1 MKLPKELQQ
10 KNRKKA
16 AKRVTDRTD
25 ITNNNLSFKDL
36 RYLLNKQSTKKTQ
49 INMAEHQKMMK
60 NLLSIRPIIKKNIR
74 DNIHELELLLSKYNL
89 IHLLHYLCVKHCF
102 TNPETYKESES
113 VNLEFWIEYAL
124 SCATSIQSQSS
135 FEDPWDKIF
144 TKFEELIKSIIDLS
158 TQFYMTE
165 AADESYDPSL
175 KTIRFQS
182 IVNYM
187 GVRGDSFENHHLDLI
202 HQTFQPHDAFLKE
215 NFGFTAKE
223 ITEFIDNIRNE
234 VLTNIKH
241 DAYRMSFFM
250 KFKDLVKKIKTSK
263 GEKIE
268 ITENDFKEFDKNEEM
283 IKLKKEYQEYMQ
295 TYEPFYFKLKPSEK
309 LPRNLLEL
317 FSIKFGENTLFLQ
330 EEKFWPLNNSLIYSK
345 PIIKYKDEFYGFGGT
360 ILFRNILEI
369 LESMIKEKNQ
379 NYYSKTFLKKKAKLL
394 EEISLYYLSNI
405 MPKASIYGE
414 LFYYIEQDGEKIKYE
429 TDGLIIFDENLL
441 ILEAKSHKLTLS
453 AKRGSVLRIEKTV
466 KNIIDDAY
474 NQGIRCKR
482 YIIDNIQAEF
492 FDKDNKKILTLEAK
506 NFRSIYII
514 NTTYEN
520 LSHLSVKLHNLK
532 NFNLIEGKEWPWT
545 VFIND
550 LRIIS
555 EIVECPSIFLL
566 YLQRRIKMNDLELLT
581 NSDELDFFMFFL
593 KTGLY
598 FEDFN
603 ISKNQKVSLFGM
615 TDELDRYYLYI
626 QGDVKEAEKPVFKI
640 PNFYKKIVYVIE
652 ELGKKGFTQA
662 TISLLSIDA
671 EDRKKFS
678 ALITRYKKLSFKT
691 GKDYKF
697 FFYYKKP
704 SLGLLFI
711 TRTNLA
717 RKDWTSVQEYLELMI
732 YKFKLRTTI
741 MYKFLF
747 DNESDVIPKI
757 NFKLYEEEWKFNPK
771 LDMMARKYKLEGMR
785 KIKR

>member
-10 KNRKKA
+10 KYKKKA
-16 AKRVTDRTD
+16 VKRVSDGTD
-25 ITNNNLSFKDL
+25 ITNNNLSFNDL
-36 RYLLNKQSTKKTQ
+36 RSLLNKQSAKKTKV
-49 INMAEHQKMMK
+49 NMAEHQKMMK
-60 NLLSIRPIIKKNIR
+60 KLRSIRPIIKKNIR
-74 DNIHELELLLSKYNL
+74 DNIHELELLLNKYNP

-124 SCATSIQSQSS
+124 SCATSIQYQSS
-135 FEDPWDKIF
+135 FEDPQDKTF

-165 AADESYDPSL
+165 AADETYDPSL

-182 IVNYM
+182 IVKYM
-187 GVRGDSFENHHLDLI
+187 GVRGDSFENHHLNLI
-202 HQTFQPHDAFLKE
+202 YQTFQPHDAFLKE
-215 NFGFTAKE
+215 NFGFTTKE
-223 ITEFIDNIRNE
+223 ITEFIDSIRNE
-234 VLTNIKH
+234 ILTNIKH
-241 DAYRMSFFM
+241 DANRKRFFL
-250 KFKDLVKKIKTSK
+250 KFEDLVKKIKISK

-268 ITENDFKEFDKNEEM
+268 ITEKDLKEFDKNEEM
-283 IKLKKEYQEYMQ
+283 IKLRKEYQEYME

-309 LPRNLLEL
+309 LPRKLLEL
-317 FSIKFGENTLFLQ
+317 FSIKFGENKMFLQ
-330 EEKFWPLNNSLIYSK
+330 GDKFWPLNDSLIYSK
-345 PIIKYKDEFYGFGGT
+345 PIIKYNDEYYGFGNT
-360 ILFRNILEI
+360 ILYRNILDI
-369 LESMIKEKNQ
+369 LESIIKEKDP
-379 NYYSKTFLKKKAKLL
+379 NYYSKTFLKKKSKIL
-394 EEISLYYLSNI
+394 EEMSLNYLNNI
-405 MPKASIYGE
+405 IPKASIYGG
-414 LFYYIEQDGEKIKYE
+414 LFYYLEQDEENVKYE

-492 FDKDNKKILTLEAK
+492 FDKDNKKVLTLEAK

-520 LSHLSVKLHNLK
+520 LSHLSAQLHNLK

-566 YLQRRIKMNDLELLT
+566 YLQRRIKMNDLELLM

-598 FEDFN
+598 FDDIN
-603 ISKNQKVSLFGM
+603 ISKNQRVSLFGM

-626 QGDVKEAEKPVFKI
+626 QGDVKEAEKPIFKI
-640 PNFYKKIVYVIE
+640 PNFYKKIVYSIE
-652 ELGKKGFTQA
+652 ELGKRGFTRA

-678 ALITRYKKLSFKT
+678 ALIARYKKLSFKT
-691 GKDYKF
+691 GKDYKL

-704 SLGLLFI
+704 SQGLLFI
-711 TRTNLA
+711 TRTNLT
-717 RKDWTSVQEYLELMI
+717 RKDWTSFQEFLELMM
-732 YKFKLRTTI
+732 YKYKLRTMI

-747 DNESDVIPKI
+747 ENESEVIPKVDFEI
-757 NFKLYEEEWKFNPK
+757 FVEEWKFNPK
-771 LDMMARKYKLEGMR
+771 LDRMARKYKLEGMR
-785 KIKR
+785 KIKG

>member
-1 MKLPKELQQ
+1 MKLPKDLQH
-10 KNRKKA
+10 KYRKKA
-16 AKRVTDRTD
+16 SKRVTGRTTS
-25 ITNNNLSFKDL
+25 TNNNLSFDDL
-36 RYLLNKQSTKKTQ
+36 RYYLNQQSTKKKQ
-49 INMAEHQKMMK
+49 VNLAEHQKIMEK
-60 NLLSIRPIIKKNIR
+60 IQSIRPIIKKNII
-74 DNIHELELLLSKYNL
+74 DNIHELELLLSKYNP
-89 IHLLHYLCVKHCF
+89 IHLLHYLCTKHCF

-113 VNLEFWIEYAL
+113 ENLEFWVEYAL
-124 SCATSIQSQSS
+124 SCATAIQYKSS
-135 FEDPWDKIF
+135 FENPQDKIF
-144 TKFEELIKSIIDLS
+144 TKFEELVKSIINLS
-158 TQFYMTE
+158 TQFLMTE
-165 AADESYDPSL
+165 AADETYDLSL

-182 IVNYM
+182 IIKYM

-215 NFGFTAKE
+215 NIGFTTKE
-223 ITEFIDNIRNE
+223 ITEFIDNIRTE

-241 DAYRMSFFM
+241 DANRKRFFLE
-250 KFKDLVKKIKTSK
+250 FEDLVNKIKMSK

-268 ITENDFKEFDKNEEM
+268 ITEKDLKEFDENEEM

-295 TYEPFYFKLKPSEK
+295 IYEPFYFKLKPSEK
-309 LPRNLLEL
+309 LPRKLLEL
-317 FSIKFGENTLFLQ
+317 FSIKFGENKLFLK
-330 EEKFWPLNNSLIYSK
+330 EEKLWPLNNSLIYSK
-345 PIIKYKDEFYGFGGT
+345 PIIKFKDEFYGFGNT
-360 ILFRNILEI
+360 ILYRNILNI
-369 LESMIKEKNQ
+369 LEFIIKEKNQ
-379 NYYSKTFLKKKAKLL
+379 NYYSKIFLKKKAKIL
-394 EEISLYYLSNI
+394 EEMSLNYLSNI
-405 MPKASIYGE
+405 MPKASVYGG
-414 LFYYIEQDGEKIKYE
+414 LFYYLEQDGEKVKYE

-453 AKRGSVLRIEKTV
+453 AKRGSVLRIEKTI

-474 NQGIRCKR
+474 NQAIRCKG
-482 YIIDNIQAEF
+482 YIIDNTQAEF
-492 FDKDNKKILTLEAK
+492 FDKDNKKVLTLDAK

-520 LSHLSVKLHNLK
+520 LSHLSTQLHNLK

-566 YLQRRIKMNDLELLT
+566 YLQRRIKMNDLELLM

-598 FEDFN
+598 FDDIN
-603 ISKNQKVSLFGM
+603 ISKNQRVSLFGM

-626 QGDVKEAEKPVFKI
+626 QGHVKEAEKPVFKI
-640 PNFYKKIVYVIE
+640 PYFYKKIVSSIE
-652 ELGKKGFTQA
+652 ELGKRGFTQA

-678 ALITRYKKLSFKT
+678 ALIARYKKLSFKT
-691 GKDYKF
+691 GKDYKI

-704 SLGLLFI
+704 SQGLLFI

-717 RKDWTSVQEYLELMI
+717 RKDWTSFQEFLELMK
-732 YKFKLRTTI
+732 YKYKLRTTI

-747 DNESDVIPKI
+747 ENESDVIPKVD
-757 NFKLYEEEWKFNPK
+757 FELFEEEWKFNPK
-771 LDMMARKYKLEGMR
+771 LDRMARKYKLEGMR
-785 KIKR
+785 KIKG